1 MIAIRH
7 VFLVALAATIS
18 AATFHVAA
26 DAAAAT
32 SDLFKGFQSNSKDPI
47 QVDAKTL
54 EIAESEGQRISTF
67 SGGVTVTRGD
77 TVMRSAT
84 LKLYQDTNA
93 PDAQKSQFSRMEA
106 AGSVVVTQGPQTVT
120 GNTAVFTSKTN
131 TIVLSGD
138 VVLTQG
144 KNVITGDRLVVDL
157 TSGVARVEQSEGKR
171 IHGVFT
177 PEEKPAAAAAPD
189 QGKPQ

>member
-1 MIAIRH
+1 MIAIYR
-7 VFLVALAATIS
+7 VFLVLLLAAPM
-18 AATFHVAA
+18 AA
-26 DAAAAT
+26 DAVATAEAAAAT

-54 EIAESEGQRISTF
+54 EIAEADGQRISTF

-77 TVMRSAT
+77 TVMKSAT
-84 LKLYQDTNA
+84 LKLYQDTSA
-93 PDAQKSQFSRMEA
+93 AGAQKGQFSRMEA

-120 GNTAVFTSKTN
+120 GNTAVFTGKTN

-157 TSGVARVEQSEGKR
+157 TTGIARVEQAEGRR
-171 IHGVFT
+171 IHGVFS
-177 PEEKPAAAAAPD
+177 PDEKPAAA
-189 QGKPQ
+189 KPP